1 MPRPPSRNYSL
12 LSTAAV
18 ISQLGSQG
26 ALIASAFAVLST
38 GGTAGGVGLVV
49 TARTVPMVLFVLV
62 GGALAD
68 RIPRHRVMVAA
79 NALNCVSQGTFGA
92 LVLLGHAHL
101 WQMVVLSALGG
112 TGQALFGPANE
123 GLLLSSVDPERAGRA
138 FAMYRMA
145 VNGATIG
152 GAAIGGALVAWLGP
166 GWVLAVDSATFL
178 VAGALRMFLD
188 LSHAPSRAPGAGMLA
203 DLRDGWRE
211 FVSRPWLWSIVAQFS
226 VVNAVA
232 VAGQAVYGP
241 LVAHDHYG
249 GAGPWGVANA
259 AFGAGTLLGAWAMTR
274 WQPRRLLLAGT
285 LGIFPFALPLAALA
299 VPVSAALLTA
309 AMFVAGASVEVF
321 GVGWMTVLHQEIP
334 EEKLSRVSSYDWLG
348 SMALVPVAT
357 ALAGP
362 AQDAFGRGR
371 ALWGTAGLVVLL
383 TAAVLFVPD
392 VRRIAR
398 RAHDGAAGGA
408 ADAVPAAGPVETV
421 APVTGP
427 VEIAAPAAGIA
438 GISAPAV
445 EPDSAAVP
453 APGLPAG
460 PGTSADAEGSVG
472 RQG

>member
-1 MPRPPSRNYSL
+1 MSRLRSRNYPL
-12 LSTAAV
+12 LSAAAV

-38 GGTAGGVGLVV
+38 GGTAGDVGLVA

-79 NALNCVSQGTFGA
+79 NALNFASQGTFGA
-92 LVLLGHAHL
+92 LVLLGHAPL
-101 WQMVVLSALGG
+101 WQMAALSALGG

-123 GLLLSSVDPERAGRA
+123 GLLLSSVDPARAGRA
-138 FAMYRMA
+138 FAVYRMA

-152 GAAIGGALVAWLGP
+152 GAAAGGALVAWLGP
-166 GWVLAVDSATFL
+166 GWVLVVDAGTFL
-178 VAGALRMFLD
+178 VSGALRSFLD
-188 LSHAPSRAPGAGMLA
+188 LSHVPARAPGAGVLA

-211 FVSRPWLWSIVAQFS
+211 FVSRPWLWAIVAQFS
-226 VVNAVA
+226 VVNAVM
-232 VAGQAVYGP
+232 VAGEAVYGP
-241 LVAHDHYG
+241 LVARDHYG

-259 AFGAGTLLGAWAMTR
+259 AFGAGTLLGAFVMTR
-274 WQPRRLLLAGT
+274 WQPRRMLLAGT

-321 GVGWMTVLHQEIP
+321 GVGWMTAMHQEIP

-362 AQDAFGRGR
+362 AQGAFGRS
-371 ALWGTAGLVVLL
+371 ASLWGAAALAVLL
-383 TAAVLFVPD
+383 TVAVLFVGD
-392 VRRIAR
+392 VRTIR
-398 RAHDGAAGGA
+398 RREPASPVDAAKAAASGADGPAATA
-408 ADAVPAAGPVETV
+408 AD
-421 APVTGP
+421 
-427 VEIAAPAAGIA
+427 
-438 GISAPAV
+438 
-445 EPDSAAVP
+445 
-453 APGLPAG
+453 
-460 PGTSADAEGSVG
+460 SV
-472 RQG
+472 